1 MADMSEIDKRFDI
14 HEIAKNKKA
23 DLDRFE
29 CNIYCCHST
38 GCKSSGSDEIIDLIK
53 QALADHDVEDK
64 VRIVPTGCMGLCAQ
78 GPLLRVEIKG
88 RKDVLFKRLEPLV
101 ARLVITEY
109 VVPAL
114 KTPAEEEF
122 PVPEFLQPHILSLDL
137 PFFTKQE
144 KVVLKDAGNLD
155 PEDIQEYIAHG
166 GYLALEKVL
175 KTMTPEQVVQEIK
188 KSGLRGRGGGGFSTG
203 MKWELAAKVK
213 TDGDKFIICNGDE
226 GDPGAYM
233 DRSILEGNPHAVIEG
248 MMIAAYAIG
257 ATEGWFYVR
266 AEYPLA
272 VERLEKA
279 IKACKKTRL
288 LGNNIMGTDFSFNID
303 IRLGAGAFVCGEE
316 TALIRSIEG
325 NRGTPRPRPPY
336 PTDKGLWGKPSCV
349 NNVETLGNVAPI
361 ILKGADWFASFGTET
376 SKGTK
381 VFALTGQVEH
391 SGLIEVPMGTTINE
405 IVNEIGGGVPNG
417 KKLKAVQTGGPSGG
431 VIPVEYMD
439 LPVCYEEL
447 KKVGSIMG
455 SGGMIVMDD
464 TSNMVNIANFYLD
477 FTVDESCG
485 KCAPCRIGGKQML
498 LLLEKINKGKGSK
511 QDIEDLRRIA
521 TAMQKASLCGLGQ
534 TAPNPVLS
542 TLRFFENEYLEK
554 VGEKPAQ
561 QAAEEK

>member
-14 HEIAKNKKA
+14 HEIAKNKKT

-498 LLLEKINKGKGSK
+498 LLLGKINKGKGSK

>member
-1 MADMSEIDKRFDI
+1 MAETDIDKRFDI
-14 HEIAKNKKA
+14 HEIAKNKQA
-23 DLDRFE
+23 ELDRFQ
-29 CNIYCCHST
+29 CSIYCCHST
-38 GCKSSGSDEIIDLIK
+38 GCKSSGSDDLIDLIK
-53 QALADHDVEDK
+53 QAIVDHGIEDK
-64 VRIVPTGCMGLCAQ
+64 VRIVATGCMGLCAQ
-78 GPLLRVEIKG
+78 GPLIRVEIKG
-88 RKDVLFKRLEPLV
+88 QKDVLYKRLEPLV
-101 ARLVITEY
+101 ARLIITEH

-114 KTPAEEEF
+114 KLAEGEVFEL
-122 PVPEFLQPHILSLDL
+122 PEFLAQHVLSLDL

-144 KVVLKDAGNLD
+144 KVVLKDAGRLD
-155 PEDIQEYIAHG
+155 PEDIHEYIAHG

-175 KTMTPEQVVQEIK
+175 KTMTPQEVVEVIK

-203 MKWELAAKVK
+203 MKWELASKVP
-213 TDGDKFIICNGDE
+213 TVDEKFIICNGDE

-233 DRSILEGNPHAVIEG
+233 DRSILDGDPHAVIEG
-248 MMIAAYAIG
+248 LMIAAYAIG
-257 ATEGWFYVR
+257 ATDGWFYVR

-279 IKACKKTRL
+279 IKACKKNRL
-288 LGNNIMGTDFSFNID
+288 LGNNIMGTDFCFNID
-303 IRLGAGAFVCGEE
+303 VRLGAGAFVCGEE
-316 TALIRSIEG
+316 TALIHSIEG
-325 NRGTPRPRPPY
+325 KRGTPRPRPPY
-336 PTDKGLWGKPSCV
+336 PTNKGLWDKPSCV
-349 NNVETLGNVAPI
+349 NNVETLGNIAKI
-361 ILKGADWFASFGTET
+361 ILKGPEWFASFGTET

-431 VIPVEYMD
+431 VIPAEHMD

-464 TSNMVNIANFYLD
+464 SSNMVNIANFYLD

-498 LLLEKINKGKGSK
+498 LLLEKINKGKGTK
-511 QDIEDLRRIA
+511 QDLEDLKRVA
-521 TAMQKASLCGLGQ
+521 QAMQKASLCGLGQ

-554 VGEKPAQ
+554 LVDTPKQ
-561 QAAEEK
+561 AEER

>member
-1 MADMSEIDKRFDI
+1 MADMSEIEKRFDI
-14 HEIAKNKKA
+14 HEIAKNKKQ
-23 DLDRFE
+23 DLDRYV

-38 GCKSSGSDEIIDLIK
+38 GCKSSGSDSILDLMKKSIEEHGL
-53 QALADHDVEDK
+53 QGK
-64 VRIVPTGCMGLCAQ
+64 VRIVATGCMGLCAQ
-78 GPLLRVEIKG
+78 GPLIRVEIKG
-88 RKDVLFKRLEPLV
+88 QKDVLYKRVEPLIS
-101 ARLVITEY
+101 RIIITEH

-114 KTPAEEEF
+114 KLEEGQEF
-122 PVPEFLQPHILSLDL
+122 VLPDFLQEYVLSLDL
-137 PFFTKQE
+137 PFFKKQE
-144 KVVLKDAGNLD
+144 KVVLKQAGHMD
-155 PEDIQEYIAHG
+155 PEDIQEYIAGG

-175 KTMTPEQVVQEIK
+175 KTMTPEQVVEEIK
-188 KSGLRGRGGGGFSTG
+188 KSGLRGRGGAGFSTG
-203 MKWELAAKVK
+203 MKWDFASRVK

-233 DRSILEGNPHAVIEG
+233 DRSILEANPHGVIEG

-257 ATEGWFYVR
+257 ATEGWFYIR

-272 VERLEKA
+272 VERIEKA

-316 TALIRSIEG
+316 TALINSIEG
-325 NRGTPRPRPPY
+325 KRGTPRPRPPY
-336 PTDKGLWGKPSCV
+336 PTDRGLWNKPSCI
-349 NNVETLGNVAPI
+349 NNVETLANVAPI
-361 ILKGADWFASFGTET
+361 ILKGADWFASFGTAT

-417 KKLKAVQTGGPSGG
+417 KELKAVQTGGPSGG
-431 VIPVEYMD
+431 VIPTEYLN
-439 LPVCYEEL
+439 LPLCYEEL

-455 SGGMIVMDD
+455 SGGMIVMDE
-464 TSNMVNIANFYLD
+464 TSDMVDIAKFYLD

-498 LLLEKINKGKGSK
+498 LLLEKIIKGRGTKA
-511 QDIEDLRRIA
+511 DIEQLRQIA
-521 TAMQKASLCGLGQ
+521 NAMQKASLCGLGQ

-542 TLRFFENEYLEK
+542 TLRFFLEEYESKVAKNEK
-554 VGEKPAQ
+554 
-561 QAAEEK
+561 

>member
-1 MADMSEIDKRFDI
+1 MADTDLDKRFDI
-14 HEIAKNKKA
+14 HEIAKNKLK
-23 DLDRFE
+23 DLERFQ
-29 CNIYCCHST
+29 CSIYCCHST
-38 GCKSSGSDEIIDLIK
+38 GCKSSGSDGIIDLIK
-53 QALADHDVEDK
+53 SAVADHGIEDK
-64 VRIVPTGCMGLCAQ
+64 VRVVATGCMGLCAQ
-78 GPLLRVEIKG
+78 GPLVRVEIKG
-88 RKDVLFKRLEPLV
+88 QKDVLYKRIEPLV
-101 ARLVITEY
+101 ARLIVTEH

-114 KTPAEEEF
+114 NLKEGETFE
-122 PVPEFLQPHILSLDL
+122 VPQFLQEHVLSLDL

-144 KVVLKDAGNLD
+144 KVVLKDAGHMD
-155 PEDIQEYIAHG
+155 PEDITEYMAHG

-175 KTMTPEQVVQEIK
+175 KTMTPAQVVEEIK

-203 MKWELAAKVK
+203 MKWEFASKVP
-213 TDGDKFIICNGDE
+213 TIDEKFIICNGDE

-233 DRSILEGNPHAVIEG
+233 DRSILEGDPHSVIEG

-279 IKACKKTRL
+279 IKACKKNRL
-288 LGNNIMGTDFSFNID
+288 LGNNIMGTDFCFNVD

-316 TALIRSIEG
+316 TALIHSIEG
-325 NRGTPRPRPPY
+325 ARGTPRPRPPY
-336 PTDKGLWGKPSCV
+336 PTNKGLWNKPSCV
-349 NNVETLGNVAPI
+349 NNVETLGNVPKI

-431 VIPVEYMD
+431 VIPVDKLD

-455 SGGMIVMDD
+455 SGGMIVIDD
-464 TSNMVNIANFYLD
+464 SQDMAGLANFYLD

-498 LLLEKINKGKGSK
+498 LLLEKINKGKGTK
-511 QDIEDLRRIA
+511 QDLADLKRVA

-542 TLRFFENEYLEK
+542 TLKFFEREYLDKLVDNNPASKKEK
-554 VGEKPAQ
+554 
-561 QAAEEK
+561 

>member
-1 MADMSEIDKRFDI
+1 MAEMDLDKRFDI
-14 HEIAKNKKA
+14 HETAKNKMA
-23 DLDRFE
+23 EIERFI

-38 GCKSSGSDEIIDLIK
+38 GCKSSGSDDILDLIK
-53 QALADHDVEDK
+53 NFIAEKQIEDK
-64 VRIVPTGCMGLCAQ
+64 IRVVATGCMGLCAQ
-78 GPLLRVEIKG
+78 GPLIRVEIKG
-88 RKDVLFKRLEPLV
+88 QKDALFKRIDLPAVREILEK
-101 ARLVITEY
+101 Y
-109 VVPAL
+109 VLPAISATGEFKVPAD
-114 KTPAEEEF
+114 
-122 PVPEFLQPHILSLDL
+122 LQKYVLSLDL

-144 KVVLKDAGNLD
+144 KVVLKNAGHMD
-155 PEDIQEYIAHG
+155 PEDIAEYMARG
-166 GYLALEKVL
+166 GYLALEKAL
-175 KTMTPEQVVQEIK
+175 KNMTPAEVVDEIK

-203 MKWELAAKVK
+203 MKWELAAKVP
-213 TDGDKFIICNGDE
+213 TVDEKFIICNGDE

-233 DRSILEGNPHAVIEG
+233 DRSILEGDPHAVIEG

-279 IKACKKTRL
+279 IKACKKNRL
-288 LGNNIMGTDFSFNID
+288 LGNNIMGTDFCFNVD

-316 TALIRSIEG
+316 TALIHSIEG
-325 NRGTPRPRPPY
+325 ARGTPRPRPPY
-336 PTDKGLWGKPSCV
+336 PTNKGLWDKPSCV
-349 NNVETLGNVAPI
+349 NNVETLANVAKI
-361 ILKGADWFASFGTET
+361 LLKGADWFSSFGTET

-391 SGLIEVPMGTTINE
+391 SGLIEVPMGTTIHE

-431 VIPVEYMD
+431 VIPEEYMEM
-439 LPVCYEEL
+439 PVCYEEL

-455 SGGMIVMDD
+455 SGGMIVIDD
-464 TSNMVNIANFYLD
+464 TSDMVSLAKFYLD

-498 LLLEKINKGKGSK
+498 TLLDKINKGKGNK
-511 QDIEDLRRIA
+511 KDLQQLRRIA
-521 TAMQKASLCGLGQ
+521 AAMQKASLCGLGQ

-542 TLRFFENEYLEK
+542 TLKFYESEYLDK
-554 VGEKPAQ
+554 LVDGKTP
-561 QAAEEK
+561 AEEK

>member
-1 MADMSEIDKRFDI
+1 MADMDLDKRFDI
-14 HEIAKNKKA
+14 HEIAKNKLN
-23 DLDRFE
+23 DLERFQ
-29 CNIYCCHST
+29 CSIYCCHST
-38 GCKSSGSDEIIDLIK
+38 GCKSSGSDEIIDLIRN
-53 QALADHDVEDK
+53 AIADHGVEDK
-64 VRIVPTGCMGLCAQ
+64 VRVVSTGCMGLCAQ
-78 GPLLRVEIKG
+78 GPLVRVEIKG
-88 RKDVLFKRLEPLV
+88 QKDVLYKRIEPLV
-101 ARLVITEY
+101 ARLIVTEH

-114 KTPAEEEF
+114 SLKEGEVFE
-122 PVPEFLQPHILSLDL
+122 VPQFLQEHVLSLDL

-144 KVVLKDAGNLD
+144 KVVLKDAGHMD
-155 PEDIQEYIAHG
+155 PEDITEYMAHG

-175 KTMTPEQVVQEIK
+175 KTMIPAQVVEEIK

-203 MKWELAAKVK
+203 MKWEFASKVP
-213 TDGDKFIICNGDE
+213 TIDEKFIICNGDE

-233 DRSILEGNPHAVIEG
+233 DRSILEGDPHSVIEG

-279 IKACKKTRL
+279 IKACKKNRL
-288 LGNNIMGTDFSFNID
+288 LGNNIMGTDFCFNVD

-316 TALIRSIEG
+316 TALIHSIEG
-325 NRGTPRPRPPY
+325 ARGTPRPRPPY
-336 PTDKGLWGKPSCV
+336 PTNKGLWGKPSCV
-349 NNVETLGNVAPI
+349 NNVETLGNVPKI

-431 VIPVEYMD
+431 VIPADKLD

-455 SGGMIVMDD
+455 SGGMIVIDD
-464 TSNMVNIANFYLD
+464 TQDMAGLANFYLD

-498 LLLEKINKGKGSK
+498 LLLEKINKGKGTK
-511 QDIEDLRRIA
+511 QDLADLKRVA

-542 TLRFFENEYLEK
+542 TLKFFEQEYLDK
-554 VGEKPAQ
+554 LVDNNPASK
-561 QAAEEK
+561 EEK

>member
-1 MADMSEIDKRFDI
+1 MAETDIDKRFDI
-14 HEIAKNKKA
+14 HEIAKNKQAK
-23 DLDRFE
+23 LDRFQ
-29 CNIYCCHST
+29 CSIYCCHST
-38 GCKSSGSDEIIDLIK
+38 GCKSSGSDDLIDLIK
-53 QALADHDVEDK
+53 QAIVDHGIEDK
-64 VRIVPTGCMGLCAQ
+64 VRIVATGCMGLCAQ
-78 GPLLRVEIKG
+78 GPLIRVEIKG
-88 RKDVLFKRLEPLV
+88 QKDVLYKRLEPLV
-101 ARLVITEY
+101 ARLIITEH

-114 KTPAEEEF
+114 KLAEGEVFEL
-122 PVPEFLQPHILSLDL
+122 PEFLAQHVLSLDL

-144 KVVLKDAGNLD
+144 KVVLKDAGRLD
-155 PEDIQEYIAHG
+155 PEDIHEYIAHG

-175 KTMTPEQVVQEIK
+175 KTMTPQEVVEVIK

-203 MKWELAAKVK
+203 MKWELASKVP
-213 TDGDKFIICNGDE
+213 TVDEKFIICNGDE

-233 DRSILEGNPHAVIEG
+233 DRSILEGDPHAVIEG

-257 ATEGWFYVR
+257 ATDGWFYVR

-279 IKACKKTRL
+279 IKACKKNRL
-288 LGNNIMGTDFSFNID
+288 LGNNIMGTDFCFNID
-303 IRLGAGAFVCGEE
+303 VRLGAGAFVCGEE
-316 TALIRSIEG
+316 TALIHSIEG
-325 NRGTPRPRPPY
+325 KRGTPRPRPPY
-336 PTDKGLWGKPSCV
+336 PTNKGLWDKPSCV
-349 NNVETLGNVAPI
+349 NNVETLGNIAKI
-361 ILKGADWFASFGTET
+361 ILKGPEWFASFGTET

-431 VIPVEYMD
+431 VIPAEHMD

-464 TSNMVNIANFYLD
+464 SSNMVNIANFYLD

-498 LLLEKINKGKGSK
+498 LLLEKINKGKGTK
-511 QDIEDLRRIA
+511 QDLEDLKRVA
-521 TAMQKASLCGLGQ
+521 QAMQKASLCGLGQ

-554 VGEKPAQ
+554 LVDTPKQ
-561 QAAEEK
+561 AEER

>member
-1 MADMSEIDKRFDI
+1 MAETDIDKRFDI
-14 HEIAKNKKA
+14 HEIAKNKQA
-23 DLDRFE
+23 ELDRFQ
-29 CNIYCCHST
+29 CSIYCCHST
-38 GCKSSGSDEIIDLIK
+38 GCKSSGSDDLIDLIK
-53 QALADHDVEDK
+53 QAIVDHGIEDK
-64 VRIVPTGCMGLCAQ
+64 VRIVATGCMGLCAQ
-78 GPLLRVEIKG
+78 GPLIRVEIKG
-88 RKDVLFKRLEPLV
+88 QKDVLYKRLEPLV
-101 ARLVITEY
+101 ARLIITEH

-114 KTPAEEEF
+114 KLAEGEVFEL
-122 PVPEFLQPHILSLDL
+122 PEFLAQHVLSLDL

-144 KVVLKDAGNLD
+144 KVVLKDAGRLD
-155 PEDIQEYIAHG
+155 PEDIHEYIAHG

-175 KTMTPEQVVQEIK
+175 KTMTPQEVVEVIK

-203 MKWELAAKVK
+203 MKWELASKVP
-213 TDGDKFIICNGDE
+213 TVDEKFIICNGDE

-233 DRSILEGNPHAVIEG
+233 DRSILEANPHAVIEG

-257 ATEGWFYVR
+257 ATEGWFYIR

-279 IKACKKTRL
+279 IKACKKNRL
-288 LGNNIMGTDFSFNID
+288 LGNNIMGTDFCFNID

-316 TALIRSIEG
+316 TALIHSIEG
-325 NRGTPRPRPPY
+325 KRGTPRPRPPY

-349 NNVETLGNVAPI
+349 NNVETLGNVASI

-431 VIPVEYMD
+431 VIPLEYLD

-455 SGGMIVMDD
+455 SGGMIVIDD
-464 TSNMVNIANFYLD
+464 TQDMVSLANFYLD

-498 LLLEKINKGKGSK
+498 LLLEKINKGKGTRA
-511 QDIEDLRRIA
+511 DIEELRKIA
-521 TAMQKASLCGLGQ
+521 HAMQKASLCGLGQ

-542 TLRFFENEYLEK
+542 TLKFYENEYLAKVEPNEK
-554 VGEKPAQ
+554 K
-561 QAAEEK
+561 

>member
-1 MADMSEIDKRFDI
+1 MAEIDKRFDI
-14 HEIAKNKKA
+14 HEIAANKKQ
-23 DLDRFE
+23 DLDRFV

-38 GCKSSGSDEIIDLIK
+38 GCKSSGSDEIMDLMRE
-53 QALADHDVEDK
+53 ALVDHDIEDK
-64 VRIVPTGCMGLCAQ
+64 VRIVATGCMGLCAQ
-78 GPLLRVEIKG
+78 GPLVRVEIKG
-88 RKDVLFKRLEPLV
+88 QKDVLYKRLEPLV
-101 ARLVITEY
+101 ARLIVTEHI
-109 VVPAL
+109 VPAL
-114 KTPAEEEF
+114 KLAEGEEF
-122 PVPEFLQPHILSLDL
+122 QVPEFLQKHTLSLEL

-175 KTMTPEQVVQEIK
+175 KTMKPAEVIDEIK

-203 MKWELAAKVK
+203 MKWEIASK
-213 TDGDKFIICNGDE
+213 TPTVDEKFIICNGDE

-257 ATEGWFYVR
+257 ATDGWFYVR

-303 IRLGAGAFVCGEE
+303 VRLGAGAFVCGEE

-336 PTDKGLWGKPSCV
+336 PTDKGLWNKPSCV
-349 NNVETLGNVAPI
+349 NNVETLANVAAI
-361 ILKGADWFASFGTET
+361 ILKGADWFSSFGTET

-391 SGLIEVPMGTTINE
+391 SGLIEVPMGISINE
-405 IVNEIGGGVPNG
+405 IVNEIGGGVPDG

-431 VIPVEYMD
+431 VIPVDQLD

-464 TSNMVNIANFYLD
+464 TSNMVDIANFYLD

-498 LLLEKINKGKGSK
+498 LLLEKINKGKGSM
-511 QDIEDLRRIA
+511 QDIADLKRIA

-542 TLRFFENEYLEK
+542 TIRFFEEEYLAK
-554 VGEKPAQ
+554 VAENKKDNSAAGEK
-561 QAAEEK
+561 

>member
-1 MADMSEIDKRFDI
+1 MAETDIDKRFDI
-14 HEIAKNKKA
+14 HEIAKNKQA
-23 DLDRFE
+23 ELDRFQ
-29 CNIYCCHST
+29 CSIYCCHST
-38 GCKSSGSDEIIDLIK
+38 GCKSSGSDDLIDLIK
-53 QALADHDVEDK
+53 QAIVDHGIEDK
-64 VRIVPTGCMGLCAQ
+64 VRIVATGCMGLCAQ
-78 GPLLRVEIKG
+78 GPLIRVEIKG
-88 RKDVLFKRLEPLV
+88 QKDVLYKRLEPLV
-101 ARLVITEY
+101 ARLIITEH

-114 KTPAEEEF
+114 KLAEGEVFEL
-122 PVPEFLQPHILSLDL
+122 PEFLAQHVLSLDL

-144 KVVLKDAGNLD
+144 KVVLKDAGRLD
-155 PEDIQEYIAHG
+155 PEDIHEYIAHG

-175 KTMTPEQVVQEIK
+175 KTMTPQEVVEVIK

-203 MKWELAAKVK
+203 MKWELASKVP
-213 TDGDKFIICNGDE
+213 TVDEKFIICNGDE

-233 DRSILEGNPHAVIEG
+233 DRSILEGDPHAVIEG

-257 ATEGWFYVR
+257 ATDGWFYVR

-279 IKACKKTRL
+279 IKACKKNRL
-288 LGNNIMGTDFSFNID
+288 LGNNIMGTDFCFNID
-303 IRLGAGAFVCGEE
+303 VRLGAGAFVCGEE
-316 TALIRSIEG
+316 TALIHSIEG
-325 NRGTPRPRPPY
+325 KRGTPRPRPPY
-336 PTDKGLWGKPSCV
+336 PTNKGLWDKPSCV
-349 NNVETLGNVAPI
+349 NNVETLGNIAKI
-361 ILKGADWFASFGTET
+361 ILKGPEWFASFGTET

-431 VIPVEYMD
+431 VLPAEHMD

-464 TSNMVNIANFYLD
+464 SSNMVNIANFYLD

-498 LLLEKINKGKGSK
+498 LLLEKINKGKGTK
-511 QDIEDLRRIA
+511 QDLEDLKRVA
-521 TAMQKASLCGLGQ
+521 QAMQKASLCGLGQ

-554 VGEKPAQ
+554 LVDTPKQ
-561 QAAEEK
+561 AEER

>member
-1 MADMSEIDKRFDI
+1 MADIDLEKRFDI
-14 HEIAKNKKA
+14 HEMAKNKMA
-23 DLDRFE
+23 EIERFE

-38 GCKSSGSDEIIDLIK
+38 GCKSSGSDDILDLIK
-53 QALADHDVEDK
+53 NIIAEKQIEDK
-64 VRIVPTGCMGLCAQ
+64 IRVVATGCMGLCAQ
-78 GPLLRVEIKG
+78 GPLIRVEIKG
-88 RKDVLFKRLEPLV
+88 KKDALFKRVDLKATQEIMDKY
-101 ARLVITEY
+101 VI
-109 VVPAL
+109 PAL
-114 KTPAEEEF
+114 ETKGDF
-122 PVPEFLQPHILSLDL
+122 SVPEVLAQNVLSLDL
-137 PFFTKQE
+137 PFFTRQE
-144 KVVLKDAGNLD
+144 KVVLKNAGHMD
-155 PEDIQEYIAHG
+155 PEDIQEYMARG
-166 GYLALEKVL
+166 GYLALEKAL
-175 KTMTPEQVVQEIK
+175 KTMTPAQVVEEIK

-203 MKWELAAKVK
+203 MKWELAAKVP
-213 TDGDKFIICNGDE
+213 TIDEKFIICNGDE

-233 DRSILEGNPHAVIEG
+233 DRSILEGDPHAVIEG

-279 IKACKKTRL
+279 IKACKKNRL
-288 LGNNIMGTDFSFNID
+288 LGNNIMGTNFCFNVD

-316 TALIRSIEG
+316 TALIHSIEG
-325 NRGTPRPRPPY
+325 ARGTPRPRPPY
-336 PTDKGLWGKPSCV
+336 PTNKGLWGKPSCV
-349 NNVETLGNVAPI
+349 NNVETLANVSKI
-361 ILKGADWFASFGTET
+361 LLKGADWFASFGTET

-391 SGLIEVPMGTTINE
+391 SGLIEVPMGTTINQ

-431 VIPVEYMD
+431 VIPKEYMD
-439 LPVCYEEL
+439 MPVCYEEL

-464 TSNMVNIANFYLD
+464 SSDMVSIAKFYLD

-498 LLLEKINKGKGSK
+498 TLLDKINKGRGTKK
-511 QDIEDLRRIA
+511 DLAQLKKIA
-521 TAMQKASLCGLGQ
+521 YAMQKASLCGLGQ

-542 TLRFFENEYLEK
+542 TLKFYEKEYTDKL
-554 VGEKPAQ
+554 VDGQTP
-561 QAAEEK
+561 AEEN

>member
-1 MADMSEIDKRFDI
+1 MAETDIDKRFDI
-14 HEIAKNKKA
+14 HEIAKNKQA
-23 DLDRFE
+23 ELDRFQ
-29 CNIYCCHST
+29 CSIYCCHST
-38 GCKSSGSDEIIDLIK
+38 GCKSSGSDDLIDLIK
-53 QALADHDVEDK
+53 QAIVDHGIEDK
-64 VRIVPTGCMGLCAQ
+64 VRIVATGCMGLCAQ
-78 GPLLRVEIKG
+78 GPLIRVEIKG
-88 RKDVLFKRLEPLV
+88 QKDVLYKRLEPLV
-101 ARLVITEY
+101 ARLIITEH

-114 KTPAEEEF
+114 KLAEGEVFEL
-122 PVPEFLQPHILSLDL
+122 PEFLAQHVLSLDL

-144 KVVLKDAGNLD
+144 KVVLKDAGRLD
-155 PEDIQEYIAHG
+155 PEDIHEYIAHG

-175 KTMTPEQVVQEIK
+175 KTMTPQEVVEVIK

-203 MKWELAAKVK
+203 MKWELASKVP
-213 TDGDKFIICNGDE
+213 TVDEKFIICNGDE

-233 DRSILEGNPHAVIEG
+233 DRSILEGDPHAVIEG

-257 ATEGWFYVR
+257 ATDGWFYVR

-279 IKACKKTRL
+279 IKACKKNRL
-288 LGNNIMGTDFSFNID
+288 LGNNIMGTDFCFNID
-303 IRLGAGAFVCGEE
+303 VRLGAGAFVCGEE
-316 TALIRSIEG
+316 TALIHSIEG
-325 NRGTPRPRPPY
+325 KRGTPRPRPPY
-336 PTDKGLWGKPSCV
+336 PTNKGLWDKPSCV
-349 NNVETLGNVAPI
+349 NNVETLGNIAKI
-361 ILKGADWFASFGTET
+361 ILKGPEWFASFGTET

-431 VIPVEYMD
+431 VIPAEHMD

-464 TSNMVNIANFYLD
+464 SSNMVNIANFYLD

-498 LLLEKINKGKGSK
+498 LLLEKINKGKGTK
-511 QDIEDLRRIA
+511 QDLEDLKRVA
-521 TAMQKASLCGLGQ
+521 LAMQKASLCGLGQ

-554 VGEKPAQ
+554 LVDTPKQ
-561 QAAEEK
+561 TEER

>member
-1 MADMSEIDKRFDI
+1 MAETDIDKRFDI
-14 HEIAKNKKA
+14 HEIAKNKQA
-23 DLDRFE
+23 ELDRFQ
-29 CNIYCCHST
+29 CSIYCCHST
-38 GCKSSGSDEIIDLIK
+38 GCKSSGSDDLIDLIK
-53 QALADHDVEDK
+53 QAIVDHGIEDK
-64 VRIVPTGCMGLCAQ
+64 VRIVATGCMGLCAQ
-78 GPLLRVEIKG
+78 GPLIRVEIKG
-88 RKDVLFKRLEPLV
+88 QKDVLYKRLEPLV
-101 ARLVITEY
+101 ARLIITEHI
-109 VVPAL
+109 VPAL
-114 KTPAEEEF
+114 KLAEGEVFEL
-122 PVPEFLQPHILSLDL
+122 PEFLAQHVLSLDL

-144 KVVLKDAGNLD
+144 KVVLKDAGRLD
-155 PEDIQEYIAHG
+155 PEDIHEYIAHG

-175 KTMTPEQVVQEIK
+175 KTMTPQEVVEVIK

-203 MKWELAAKVK
+203 MKWELASKVP
-213 TDGDKFIICNGDE
+213 TVDEKFIICNGDE

-233 DRSILEGNPHAVIEG
+233 DRSILEGDPHAVIEG

-257 ATEGWFYVR
+257 ATDGWFYVR

-279 IKACKKTRL
+279 IKACKKNRL
-288 LGNNIMGTDFSFNID
+288 LGNNIMGTDFCFNID
-303 IRLGAGAFVCGEE
+303 VRLGAGAFVCGEE
-316 TALIRSIEG
+316 TALIHSIEG
-325 NRGTPRPRPPY
+325 KRGTPRPRPPY
-336 PTDKGLWGKPSCV
+336 PTNKGLWDKPSCV
-349 NNVETLGNVAPI
+349 NNVETLGNIAKI
-361 ILKGADWFASFGTET
+361 ILKGPEWFASFGTET

-431 VIPVEYMD
+431 VIPAEHMD

-447 KKVGSIMG
+447 KKVGSMMG

-464 TSNMVNIANFYLD
+464 SSNMVYIANFYLD

-498 LLLEKINKGKGSK
+498 LLLEKINKGKGTK
-511 QDIEDLRRIA
+511 QDLEDLKRVA
-521 TAMQKASLCGLGQ
+521 QAMQKASLCGLGQ

-554 VGEKPAQ
+554 LVDTPKQ
-561 QAAEEK
+561 AEER

>member
-1 MADMSEIDKRFDI
+1 MSEIEKRFDI
-14 HEIAKNKKA
+14 HEIAKNKKQ
-23 DLDRFE
+23 DLDRYV

-38 GCKSSGSDEIIDLIK
+38 GCKSSGSDSILDLMKKSIEEHGL
-53 QALADHDVEDK
+53 QGK
-64 VRIVPTGCMGLCAQ
+64 VRIVATGCMGLCAQ
-78 GPLLRVEIKG
+78 GPLIRVEIKG
-88 RKDVLFKRLEPLV
+88 QKDVLYKRVEPLIS
-101 ARLVITEY
+101 RIIITEH

-114 KTPAEEEF
+114 KLEEGQEF
-122 PVPEFLQPHILSLDL
+122 ILPDFLQEYVLSLDL
-137 PFFTKQE
+137 PFFKKQE
-144 KVVLKDAGNLD
+144 KVVLKQAGHMD
-155 PEDIQEYIAHG
+155 PEDIQEYIAGG

-175 KTMTPEQVVQEIK
+175 KTMTPEQVVEEIK
-188 KSGLRGRGGGGFSTG
+188 KSGLRGRGGAGFSTG
-203 MKWELAAKVK
+203 MKWDFASRVK

-233 DRSILEGNPHAVIEG
+233 DRSILEANPHGVIEG

-257 ATEGWFYVR
+257 ATEGWFYIR

-272 VERLEKA
+272 VERIEKA

-316 TALIRSIEG
+316 TALINSIEG
-325 NRGTPRPRPPY
+325 KRGTPRPRPPY
-336 PTDKGLWGKPSCV
+336 PTDRGLWNKPSCI
-349 NNVETLGNVAPI
+349 NNVETLANVAPI
-361 ILKGADWFASFGTET
+361 ILKGADWFSSFGTAT

-417 KKLKAVQTGGPSGG
+417 KELKAVQTGGPSGG
-431 VIPVEYMD
+431 VIPTEYLN
-439 LPVCYEEL
+439 LPLCYEEL

-455 SGGMIVMDD
+455 SGGMIVMDE
-464 TSNMVNIANFYLD
+464 TSDMVDIAKFYLD

-498 LLLEKINKGKGSK
+498 LLLEKIIKGRGTKA
-511 QDIEDLRRIA
+511 DIEQLRQIA
-521 TAMQKASLCGLGQ
+521 NAMQKASLCGLGQ

-542 TLRFFENEYLEK
+542 TLRFFLEEYESKVAKNEK
-554 VGEKPAQ
+554 
-561 QAAEEK
+561 

>member
-1 MADMSEIDKRFDI
+1 MAETDLDKRFDI
-14 HEIAKNKKA
+14 HEIAKTKKA
-23 DLDRFE
+23 EMDSFA
-29 CNIYCCHST
+29 CSIYCCHST
-38 GCKSSGSDEIIDLIK
+38 GCKSSGSDDIITLIK
-53 QALADHDVEDK
+53 EAIADHGIEDK
-64 VRIVPTGCMGLCAQ
+64 VRVVATGCMGLCAQ
-78 GPLLRVEIKG
+78 GPLIRVEIKG
-88 RKDVLFKRLEPLV
+88 QKDVLYKRVEPLIG
-101 ARLVITEY
+101 RLIITEH

-114 KTPAEEEF
+114 RLPEGEVFE
-122 PVPEFLQPHILSLDL
+122 VPEFLAQHVLSLEL

-144 KVVLKDAGNLD
+144 KVVLRDAGHMD
-155 PEDIQEYIAHG
+155 PEDIQEYIARG

-175 KTMTPEQVVQEIK
+175 KTMKPEEVVAEIK

-203 MKWELAAKVK
+203 MKWELASKVP
-213 TDGDKFIICNGDE
+213 TVDEKFIICNGDE

-233 DRSILEGNPHAVIEG
+233 DRSILEGDPHSVIEG

-257 ATEGWFYVR
+257 ATSGWFYVR

-288 LGNNIMGTDFSFNID
+288 LGNNIMGTDFSFNIEV
-303 IRLGAGAFVCGEE
+303 RLGAGAFVCGEE
-316 TALIRSIEG
+316 TALIHSIEG
-325 NRGTPRPRPPY
+325 KRGTPRPRPPY
-336 PTDKGLWGKPSCV
+336 PTNKGLWNKPSCV
-349 NNVETLGNVAPI
+349 NNVETLGNIPKI

-431 VIPVEYMD
+431 VIPAENMD

-464 TSNMVNIANFYLD
+464 SSNMVNIANFYLD

-498 LLLEKINKGKGSK
+498 LLLEKINKGKGTK
-511 QDIEDLRRIA
+511 QDLADLKRIA
-521 TAMQKASLCGLGQ
+521 LAMQKASLCGLGQ

-554 VGEKPAQ
+554 LIDKPSASGEAK
-561 QAAEEK
+561 

>member
-1 MADMSEIDKRFDI
+1 MAEIDKRFDI
-14 HEIAKNKKA
+14 HEIAVNRKQE
-23 DLDRFE
+23 LERFQ

-38 GCKSSGSDEIIDLIK
+38 GCKSSGSDEIMDLIRG
-53 QALADHDVEDK
+53 ALQDHDLEDK
-64 VRIVPTGCMGLCAQ
+64 VRIIATGCMGLCAQ
-78 GPLLRVEIKG
+78 GPLIRVEIKG
-88 RKDVLFKRLEPLV
+88 QKDILYKRVEPLI
-101 ARLVITEY
+101 ARLIVTEH

-114 KTPAEEEF
+114 KLAQGEQF
-122 PVPEFLQPHILSLDL
+122 QIPEFLSQYMLSLDL

-175 KTMTPEQVVQEIK
+175 KTMKPSEVIDEIK

-203 MKWELAAKVK
+203 MKWEIASK
-213 TDGDKFIICNGDE
+213 TPIIDEKFIICNGDE

-257 ATEGWFYVR
+257 ATDGWFYVR

-288 LGNNIMGTDFSFNID
+288 LGNNIMGTDFSFNVD
-303 IRLGAGAFVCGEE
+303 VRLGAGAFVCGEE

-336 PTDKGLWGKPSCV
+336 PTDKGLWNKPSCV
-349 NNVETLGNVAPI
+349 NNVETLANIASI
-361 ILKGADWFASFGTET
+361 ILKGADWFASFGTAT

-391 SGLIEVPMGTTINE
+391 SGLIEVPMGISINE
-405 IVNEIGGGVPNG
+405 IVNEIGGGVVAG

-431 VIPVEYMD
+431 VIPVDKLD

-464 TSNMVNIANFYLD
+464 SSNMVDIANFYLD

-498 LLLEKINKGKGSK
+498 LLLEKINKGKGTT
-511 QDIEDLRRIA
+511 QDIADLKRIA

-542 TLRFFENEYLEK
+542 TLHFFEEEYLAK
-554 VGEKPAQ
+554 VAENKKDNSAAGEK
-561 QAAEEK
+561 